1 MLSFSAAEELN
12 EGPSEL
18 DVEGGVDDG
27 VKGAVYIPQPGESTV
42 KCWRHI
48 ACPAVGVQN
57 VSHKKRQPADEK
69 HP

>member
-1 MLSFSAAEELN
+1 MSSTSAAEDLD

-18 DVEGGVDDG
+18 DVEGGVDDR
-27 VKGAVYIPQPGESTV
+27 VKGTVYIPQPGESTV
-42 KCWRHI
+42 KCRRHV

-57 VSHKKRQPADEK
+57 MSHKKRQPADEK